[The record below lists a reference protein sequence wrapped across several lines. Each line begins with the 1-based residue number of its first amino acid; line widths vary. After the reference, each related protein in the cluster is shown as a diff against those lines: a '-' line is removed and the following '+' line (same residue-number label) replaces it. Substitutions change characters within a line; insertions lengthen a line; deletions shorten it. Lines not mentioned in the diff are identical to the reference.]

1 MIKKIFHRES
11 NYKFSIKIACILFV
25 VLYTISLLIYPRLG
39 PSDEYQFLPTLQ
51 SGKSFPIYGADFPY
65 YDVTALGRFTPL
77 AIQEYNLVA
86 SISNTPLAYLAFN
99 AILLLG
105 FIIIFLKILREFS
118 SSNSLNYF
126 AVVLLLFMPA
136 VTNTFFK
143 FLYVEKNVI
152 FYLSVF
158 LISFIKFHKQ
168 QRIVYSVLALVSA
181 NIAIYYKEIVF
192 LAIFAFS
199 AAHLFLTWRQNNKKY
214 KVLDLLLMLS
224 SIIYIAIYF
233 AAILPNVSH
242 SYLPSTPQNKFLS
255 FVKNSFNYGFFS
267 DPIIVL
273 IFVPIAFWRI
283 AKIIFQRQEP
293 HPVIDAMIAAG
304 SSYVAAFFL
313 LNMYSPYYMLPVYL
327 FALPAIFYFFE
338 QGVFQKVFWK
348 SMLAVAIL
356 VLAVNTIPLGIHYIT
371 YNKYVPVNFNKTLD
385 FLIADINRRYEGHRL
400 NIFFDGV
407 DRGGG
412 SGVYFITGEFLKFKG
427 LSIRRFDFKSDI
439 EARETGPFVGRRSPF
454 DKDADIEAVDPEH
467 TYKYPDFP
475 FEVFQPGPLPQ
486 VQSGDYL
493 IVSPHSTKNVNNE
506 YIEKLK
512 DDYTLIFRTYSPL
525 AFPRITLKTGLKYLL
540 SKKEYKWGIRGNKR
554 KLFISPSPNPSHQ
567 GRGIYPLEMRKI
579 QK

>member
-1 MIKKIFHRES
+1 MSRTAIVKNFFMMFVLL
-11 NYKFSIKIACILFV
+11 YALILFFN
-25 VLYTISLLIYPRLG
+25 PQLG
-39 PSDEYQFLPTLQ
+39 PSDEYHFLPTLQ
-51 SGKSFPIYGADFPY
+51 SGKIFPMYGKDFPY
-65 YDVTALGRFTPL
+65 YNSVELGRFSPL
-77 AIQEYNLVA
+77 GGQEYNLVA
-86 SISNTPLAYLAFN
+86 LISNTPLAYFAFN

-105 FIIIFLKILREFS
+105 FIFIFLKILNEFS
-118 SSNSLNYF
+118 SNRTANYL
-126 AVVLLLFMPA
+126 AISILLFMPA

-143 FLYVEKNVI
+143 LLYVEKNVI

-158 LISFIKFHKQ
+158 LLSFIKFHKQ
-168 QRIVYSVLALVSA
+168 QKIVYSVLALVSA

-199 AAHLFLTWRQNNKKY
+199 AAHLFLTWRQNNKRD

-242 SYLPSTPQNKFLS
+242 SYLPSTLQNEFLS

-267 DPIIVL
+267 DPVIIL

-283 AKIIFQRQEP
+283 AMIILRRHEP
-293 HPVIDAMIAAG
+293 QPIIDAMIAAS
-304 SSYVAAFFL
+304 SSYAAAFFL

-327 FALPAIFYFFE
+327 FALPVIFYFFE

-385 FLIADINRRYEGHRL
+385 CLIADINRRYEGPRI

-412 SGVYFITGEFLKFKG
+412 RGVYFVAGEFLKFKG
-427 LSIRRFDFKSDI
+427 LSIRRFDFKSDM
-439 EARETGPFVGRRSPF
+439 EAQEPGPFVGRRSPF
-454 DKDADIEAVDPEH
+454 DKDADIDAVDPEH

-475 FEVFQPGPLPQ
+475 FEVFQPGPLSQ

-512 DDYTLIFRTYSPL
+512 DDYTLVFRTYSPL
-525 AFPRITLKTGLKYLL
+525 AFPRATLKTGLKYLL
-540 SKKEYKWGIRGNKR
+540 SKKLTAE
-554 KLFISPSPNPSHQ
+554 
-567 GRGIYPLEMRKI
+567 
-579 QK
+579 QKSGGVIVNENLMNWPDYYVFVKK

>member
-1 MIKKIFHRES
+1 MNSSWKYMSRTAIVKNFFIMFVLL
-11 NYKFSIKIACILFV
+11 YALILFFN
-25 VLYTISLLIYPRLG
+25 PQLG
-39 PSDEYQFLPTLQ
+39 PSDEYHFLPTLQ
-51 SGKSFPIYGADFPY
+51 SGKIFPMYGKDFPY
-65 YDVTALGRFTPL
+65 YNSVELGRFSPL
-77 AIQEYNLVA
+77 GGQEYNLVA
-86 SISNTPLAYLAFN
+86 LISNTPLAYFAFN

-105 FIIIFLKILREFS
+105 FIFIFLKILNEFS
-118 SSNSLNYF
+118 SNRTANYLAIF
-126 AVVLLLFMPA
+126 ILLFMPA

-143 FLYVEKNVI
+143 LLYVEKNVI

-168 QRIVYSVLALVSA
+168 QKIVYSVLALVSA

-224 SIIYIAIYF
+224 SIIYIAIYLI
-233 AAILPNVSH
+233 AILPNASH
-242 SYLPSTPQNKFLS
+242 SYLPSTFQNKFLS

-267 DPIIVL
+267 DPVIIL

-283 AKIIFQRQEP
+283 AKIILRRHEP
-293 HPVIDAMIAAG
+293 QPIIDAMIAAG
-304 SSYVAAFFL
+304 SSYAAAFFL

-327 FALPAIFYFFE
+327 FALPVIFYFFE

-385 FLIADINRRYEGHRL
+385 FLIADINKKYNGHRL

-427 LSIRRFDFKSDI
+427 LSIRRFDFKSDM

-454 DKDADIEAVDPEH
+454 DKDDDIEAVDPDH
-467 TYKYPDFP
+467 AYKYPDFP
-475 FEVFQPGPLPQ
+475 FAVFQPGPLPQ
-486 VQSGDYL
+486 IQSGDYL
-493 IVSPHSTKNVNNE
+493 IVSPHSTKNFDDA
-506 YIEKLK
+506 YIEKLR
-512 DDYTLIFRTYSPL
+512 DDYIPVFRTNSPF
-525 AFPRITLKTGLKYLL
+525 AFPRVTLKTGIKYLL
-540 SKKEYKWGIRGNKR
+540 SKRLTAE
-554 KLFISPSPNPSHQ
+554 
-567 GRGIYPLEMRKI
+567 
-579 QK
+579 QKSKGMIINENLMNWPDYYVFVKK